1 MGPPPAV
8 PADFWT
14 EILLALKA
22 MGWGGAIV
30 FAGLFYLE
38 RKAHSESLRRE
49 RDRVDAMHRE
59 NVALMERTLTATN
72 AMQNVLMMI
81 QQAVAQF
88 RRPAR

>member
-1 MGPPPAV
+1 MGPPPVA
-8 PADFWT
+8 ADMWA
-14 EILLALKA
+14 EIFQALKA

-38 RKAHSESLRRE
+38 RKAHGESLKRE

-59 NVALMERTLTATN
+59 NVALMERSLTTVN
-72 AMQNVLMMI
+72 AMQNVLSMI

>member
-1 MGPPPAV
+1 MGPPPV
-8 PADFWT
+8 PVDFWT
-14 EILLALKA
+14 ELLAALKA

-38 RKAHSESLRRE
+38 RKAHSETLRRE

-59 NVALMERTLTATN
+59 NVAIMERTLTATN
-72 AMQNVLMMI
+72 AMQNVLAMI
-81 QQAVAQF
+81 QQAITQF